1 MTDGPDLAGPGEE
14 LEDRPLG
21 FAATD
26 EFRARVRQAA
36 LVWKAHSPSLPDLA
50 RLAGYYTRPDG
61 DRIGP
66 FDICLPQEFAAC
78 NLLSDVREAVLE
90 LFSREEIKWHDSV
103 AGGPSNHLLDSQVQC
118 VNALGPGILDPEFVN
133 AVFGDV
139 LPIAEVLPIEGEAF
153 LTFEYIGAQDHLG
166 ERTGGH
172 GARGSMTTSTDGAIR
187 YRTHD
192 GDIEVALIEWKFT
205 EDYRGHELRPPRG
218 LPRTERYRRLWE
230 SDLCPV
236 RHDIVPY
243 EDLFVEPFYQLFRQQ
258 LLAGAMESVNEL
270 DASRVRVV
278 HVCPAE
284 NLGVHGALNRESHRR
299 AGTDVLTVWSAACSQ
314 PDRFISIDGSRFL
327 GVRHGEYLGRYNT
340 DFPLNHVYAK
350 GKCSA

>member
-26 EFRARVRQAA
+26 EFRTRVRQAA

-50 RLAGYYTRPDG
+50 RMAGYYTRPDG

-66 FDICLPQEFAAC
+66 FDICLPQEFAAF
-78 NLLSDVREAVLE
+78 NLLSDVREAVRE

-103 AGGPSNHLLDSQVQC
+103 AGGPANHLLDSQVQC
-118 VNALGPGILDPEFVN
+118 VNALGPGVLDPEFVN

-187 YRTHD
+187 YRTPD
-192 GDIEVALIEWKFT
+192 GDIEVALIEWKFA
-205 EDYRGHELRPPRG
+205 
-218 LPRTERYRRLWE
+218 
-230 SDLCPV
+230 PV

-299 AGTDVLTVWSAACSQ
+299 AGTDVLTIWSAACSQ